1 MIIDFTSCR
10 RILHKAYNG
19 ANGKKIAVVYE
30 GAVYMLKFP
39 PSAEDKPTTLSYTN
53 SCFSEHIG
61 SRIFRLLGIDAQETL
76 LGTYVV
82 RGKTKI
88 VCACRDFTIEKEGS
102 GKIFYD
108 FCSIKNTV
116 IDSAHEGRGTE
127 LVDLEEAFSL
137 QQFVAPDA
145 VARFFWRMF
154 VVDALLG
161 NFDRHNGNWGF
172 LMDPSDNWR
181 ASIAPVFDC
190 GSCLLPQAD
199 ETTMKLVLADEE
211 ALNARIFQFPTSAI
225 HEHGRKISYYDFLM
239 AGEHDDCNAAL
250 AEIVPRV
257 ELSAIYEL
265 IAQEPLLSDLQK
277 AFYKPYLTARFER
290 LLLPAYKKHCCAND

>member
-19 ANGKKIAVVYE
+19 ANGKKIAIVYE

-116 IDSAHEGRGTE
+116 IDSAHEGRVRSLSISKKRSVCSNSLRRMQSHDFSGACLSLMRCWAILIGTT
-127 LVDLEEAFSL
+127 AT
-137 QQFVAPDA
+137 
-145 VARFFWRMF
+145 
-154 VVDALLG
+154 G
-161 NFDRHNGNWGF
+161 
-172 LMDPSDNWR
+172 
-181 ASIAPVFDC
+181 
-190 GSCLLPQAD
+190 
-199 ETTMKLVLADEE
+199 
-211 ALNARIFQFPTSAI
+211 
-225 HEHGRKISYYDFLM
+225 DFLWILLTT
-239 AGEHDDCNAAL
+239 GERALHRFLTVAAL
-250 AEIVPRV
+250 CCPRPTRR
-257 ELSAIYEL
+257 
-265 IAQEPLLSDLQK
+265 Q
-277 AFYKPYLTARFER
+277 
-290 LLLPAYKKHCCAND
+290 